1 MRGKRAPKRIIKADG
16 KFNRL
21 DLAKL
26 INRLMER
33 GKKSIAQGILYDAF
47 DIISAKTKRDPLE
60 VYDQAMRNVGPS
72 LELKG
77 RRIGGANYQVPI
89 LVIGDRKT
97 ILAHKWIITA
107 ARSKKGKPMAMKLAE
122 ELINAANNEGDA
134 MKKKEDVQR
143 MAEANKAFAHFA

>member
-1 MRGKRAPKRIIKADG
+1 MRGKKAPKRIIKADG

-33 GKKSIAQGILYDAF
+33 GKKSVAQGILYDAF

-60 VYDQAMRNVGPS
+60 VYDQAIRNVGPS

-89 LVIGDRKT
+89 LVVGERKT
-97 ILAHKWIITA
+97 ILAHQWIINA

-122 ELINAANNEGDA
+122 ELIAAANNEGDA

>member
-33 GKKSIAQGILYDAF
+33 GKKSVAQGILYDAF

-60 VYDQAMRNVGPS
+60 VYDQAIRNVGPS

-89 LVIGDRKT
+89 LVVGERKT
-97 ILAHKWIITA
+97 ILAHQWIINA

-122 ELINAANNEGDA
+122 ELIAAANNEGDA

>member
-1 MRGKRAPKRIIKADG
+1 MRGKKAPKRIIKADG

-33 GKKSIAQGILYDAF
+33 GKKSVAQGILYDAF
-47 DIISAKTKRDPLE
+47 DIISVKTKRDPLE
-60 VYDQAMRNVGPS
+60 VYDQAIRNVGPS

-97 ILAHKWIITA
+97 ILAHKWIIGA

-122 ELINAANNEGDA
+122 ELMNAANNEGDA

>member
-33 GKKSIAQGILYDAF
+33 GKKSVAQGILYDAF

-60 VYDQAMRNVGPS
+60 VYDQAIRNVGPS

-97 ILAHKWIITA
+97 ILAHQWIINA

-122 ELINAANNEGDA
+122 ELMNAANNEGDA

>member
-33 GKKSIAQGILYDAF
+33 GKKSVAQGILYDAF

-60 VYDQAMRNVGPS
+60 VYDQAIRNVGPS

-89 LVIGDRKT
+89 LVVGERKT
-97 ILAHKWIITA
+97 ILAHQWIINA
-107 ARSKKGKPMAMKLAE
+107 ARSKKRQTNG
-122 ELINAANNEGDA
+122 NEIS
-134 MKKKEDVQR
+134 R
-143 MAEANKAFAHFA
+143 RAHSCC

>member
-33 GKKSIAQGILYDAF
+33 GKKSVAQGILYDAF

-60 VYDQAMRNVGPS
+60 VYDQAIRNVGPS

-97 ILAHKWIITA
+97 ILAHQWIINA

-122 ELINAANNEGDA
+122 ELIAAANNEGDA